1 MLFNE
6 FGVSLRKPSALIGE
20 SYQGMQNANASLQSA
35 SSSIARALSFSLL

>member
-6 FGVSLRKPSALIGE
+6 FVVSLRKPSVLIGE

-35 SSSIARALSFSLL
+35 SSIIANAFNFSLL